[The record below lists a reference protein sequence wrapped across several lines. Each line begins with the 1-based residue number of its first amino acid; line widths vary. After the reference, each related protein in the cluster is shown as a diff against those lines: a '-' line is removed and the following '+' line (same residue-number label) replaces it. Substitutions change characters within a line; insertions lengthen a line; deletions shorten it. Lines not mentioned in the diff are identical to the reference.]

1 MYRNN
6 NSRSAS
12 SRPSFNGSR
21 SSGASG
27 GARFGGNRFSG
38 GRDNPRRS
46 FFQTKKRN
54 VKTFNPSQLMNRGVA
69 APTEVVEFVPNHSF
83 VDFDLVPQLQ
93 QNVQTRGYVHPTP
106 IQDQA
111 MPELLAGRDVI
122 GLADTGTGKTAA
134 FLLPLINK
142 VFQDRTQKV
151 LIVVPTRELAVQI
164 DDEFRQF
171 SAHLGLRSVV
181 CIGGVN
187 IRPQI
192 NRLMQHAEFVIGT
205 PGRLR
210 DLEQQRALNFRDYNN
225 VVLDEVDQ
233 MLDMGFLR
241 EIQHITGR
249 LPEPR
254 QSLFFSATMPATM
267 LPIASQLLNNPVT
280 IAIKSRDVLSNI
292 SQEMIKL
299 AGRPKIEV
307 LDSLLRQDEFEKVL
321 VFMRT
326 KFAAEKLS
334 KMLIGLGVKTASIHG
349 NKSQNQRQRA
359 IEDFKHSYVQ
369 VLVATDVASRG
380 LDIDDVSHV
389 INYDLPETHEDY
401 IHRIGRTG
409 RANKIGKALTFLD

>member
-1 MYRNN
+1 MFRQN

-12 SRPSFNGSR
+12 GRPSFNGSR
-21 SSGASG
+21 SGGGRSG
-27 GARFGGNRFSG
+27 GGRSSG
-38 GRDNPRRS
+38 GPGRGGDRRA

-54 VKTFNPSQLMNRGVA
+54 VRTFDPSRLMTKA
-69 APTEVVEFVPNHSF
+69 ATAPAEVVEFIPSHAF
-83 VDFDLVPQLQ
+83 VDFNLVPQLQ
-93 QNVQTRGYVHPTP
+93 QNVQTRGYIHPTP

-111 MPELLAGRDVI
+111 IPELLNGRDVI

-142 VFQDRTQKV
+142 VFQNKNQKV

-171 SAHLGLRSVV
+171 AVHMGLRSVV

-192 NRLMQHAEFVIGT
+192 NRLYQNPEFVIGT

-210 DLEQQRALNFRDYNN
+210 DLEQQRALNFKNYNN

-241 EIQHITGR
+241 EIQHITEQ
-249 LPEPR
+249 LPLPR
-254 QSLFFSATMPATM
+254 QSLFFSATMPASM
-267 LPIASQLLNNPVT
+267 LPIASRLLDNPVT

-326 KFAAEKLS
+326 KFAAEKLTN
-334 KMLIGLGVKTASIHG
+334 LLVGLGVKTASIHG